1 LKGELKMFRRTTL
14 AATTLATLAVSLM
27 GLPANGGTGT
37 YQYAAYTGG
46 TLIRAVGTTI
56 SSDLTA
62 QSAISGN
69 FTPNSSTNRVSS
81 VHVSTIANLG
91 VVETSTTA
99 ANFGANGVR
108 IHSHAKSA
116 GINLLNGAIRADAVE
131 TDVLVTGVPGQP
143 LVSEGVTKYVNLRIV
158 GIDLPVN
165 IPKNYKVTI
174 PGVATVVINASYSEE
189 LPGGVLQH
197 TGYGL
202 GLWLLNPYQGAPTGS
217 TIILNPTYAGMS
229 PPVPVEQPTVG
240 GYAYGT
246 QVLASVGSDVK
257 GQVGKTATVGVPPG
271 SSGGRLARNTTATVK
286 VPGVINFGAVTSTSQ
301 SFAEPGYA
309 DVTTTNEI
317 AGLNLFSGLITADSM
332 KVVATSKKQ
341 NGVLTRSMTLTFV
354 NLVVAGNP
362 INVNVAPNTTITVAG
377 LGKVVINDQ
386 IKTFNANRIRGIYIK
401 LLEPNGGLETGA
413 EVEVAVA
420 ASWITQ

>member
-1 LKGELKMFRRTTL
+1 MFRRTSI

-27 GLPANGGTGT
+27 GLPAANGGTGT

-99 ANFGANGVR
+99 ANFGLNGGVR
-108 IHSHAKSA
+108 IHSHAKTA
-116 GINLLNGAIRADAVE
+116 GLNLLNGTIRADAVE
-131 TDVLVTGVPGQP
+131 TDVITTGVPGQP
-143 LVSEGVTKYVNLRIV
+143 LTSEGVTKYVNLRIV
-158 GIDLPVN
+158 GVELPVN

-174 PGVATVVINASYSEE
+174 PGLATIVINASYSQE
-189 LPGGVLQH
+189 LDGGVLTH

-217 TIILNPTYAGMS
+217 TIILNPTFAGMA

-246 QVLASVGSDVK
+246 QVLASVGSDIK

-271 SSGGRLARNTTATVK
+271 SSGGKLARNTTATVK
-286 VPGVINFGAVTSTSQ
+286 VPGVINLGAVTSTSQ

-317 AGLNLFSGLITADSM
+317 AGLNLFNGLITADAM
-332 KVVATSKKQ
+332 KVVATSKKE
-341 NGVLTRSMTLTFV
+341 NGVLTRSMKLTFV

-362 INVNVAPNTTITVAG
+362 IDIDVPPNTTINVAG

-401 LLEPNGGLETGA
+401 LLEPRGGLETGA

>member
-1 LKGELKMFRRTTL
+1 MLRRTSI

-27 GLPANGGTGT
+27 GVPATAGTGT

-46 TLIRAVGTTI
+46 TLIRAAGTTI

-69 FTPNSSTNRVSS
+69 SVPNSSTNRVAS
-81 VHVSTIANLG
+81 VHVGDIANVG

-99 ANFGANGVR
+99 ASFGLLGGVR
-108 IHSHAKSA
+108 IHSHAKTA
-116 GINLLNGAIRADAVE
+116 GVNLLGGLIKADAVE
-131 TDVLVTGVPGQP
+131 TDVITTGIPGQP
-143 LVSEGVTKYVNLRIV
+143 LTSEGVTKYVNLRIV
-158 GIDLPVN
+158 GVELPVN
-165 IPKNYKVTI
+165 IPKNYKVQVPGATI
-174 PGVATVVINASYSEE
+174 VINASYSQE
-189 LPGGVLQH
+189 LDGGVLTH

-202 GLWLLNPYQGAPTGS
+202 GIWLLNPYQGAPTGS
-217 TIILNPTYAGMS
+217 TIILNPTFAGMA

-246 QVLASVGSDVK
+246 QVLASAGSDVK

-271 SSGGRLARNTTATVK
+271 SSGGKLARNTTATVK
-286 VPGVINFGAVTSTSQ
+286 VPGVINLGAVTSTSQ

-317 AGLNLFSGLITADSM
+317 AGVNLFNGLITADAL
-332 KVVATSKKQ
+332 KVVSTSKKE
-341 NGVLTRSMTLTFV
+341 NGVLTRSMKLTFV

-362 INVNVAPNTTITVAG
+362 IDIDVAPNTTINVAG

>member
-1 LKGELKMFRRTTL
+1 MFRRTSI

-27 GLPANGGTGT
+27 GLPAANGGTGT
-37 YQYAAYTGG
+37 YQYAAYSGG

-62 QSAISGN
+62 QSSIQGN
-69 FTPNSSTNRVSS
+69 FIPNSQSNQVAA
-81 VHVSTIANLG
+81 VHVSTIANVG
-91 VVETSTTA
+91 AVETTTTA
-99 ANFGANGVR
+99 LAHGLTGVR
-108 IHSHAKSA
+108 IHSHAKTA
-116 GINLLNGAIRADAVE
+116 GVNLLDGLIKADAVE
-131 TDVLVTGVPGQP
+131 TDTYTTGIPGQP
-143 LVSEGVTKYVNLRIV
+143 LTSESVTKYVNLRIV
-158 GIDLPVN
+158 GVELPVN
-165 IPKNYKVTI
+165 IPKNYKVSI
-174 PGVATVVINASYSEE
+174 PGVVTIVINATYSQE
-189 LPGGVLQH
+189 LDGGVLTH

-217 TIILNPTYAGMS
+217 TIILNPTFAGMA

-271 SSGGRLARNTTATVK
+271 SSGGKTSTNTTATVK
-286 VPGVINFGAVTSTSQ
+286 VPGVINLGAVTSTTT
-301 SFAEPGYA
+301 SFAEPGFA
-309 DVTTTNEI
+309 EVETTNET
-317 AGLNLFSGLITADSM
+317 AGLNLFNGLITADAL
-332 KVVATSKKQ
+332 KVVSMSKKE
-341 NGVLTRSMTLTFV
+341 NGVLTRSMKLTFV
-354 NLVVAGNP
+354 NLVVAGQP
-362 INVNVAPNTTITVAG
+362 IDINVAPNTTINVAG

-401 LLEPNGGLETGA
+401 LLEPRGGLETGA

>member
-1 LKGELKMFRRTTL
+1 MFRRTSI

-27 GLPANGGTGT
+27 GLPAANGGTGT
-37 YQYAAYTGG
+37 YQYAAYSGG

-62 QSAISGN
+62 QSSIQGN
-69 FTPNSSTNRVSS
+69 FVPNSQSNQVAA
-81 VHVSTIANLG
+81 VNVSTIANVG
-91 VVETSTTA
+91 AVETKTTA
-99 ANFGANGVR
+99 LAHGADGVQ
-108 IHSHAKSA
+108 IHSYARTA
-116 GINLLNGAIRADAVE
+116 GVNLLGGLIKADAVE
-131 TDVLVTGVPGQP
+131 TNTYTTGIPGQS
-143 LVSEGVTKYVNLRIV
+143 LTSEAVTKYVNLRILGV
-158 GIDLPVN
+158 ELPVN
-165 IPKNYKVTI
+165 IPKNYKVSI
-174 PGVATVVINASYSEE
+174 PGVVTIVINASYSQD
-189 LPGGVLQH
+189 LGGGVLTH

-217 TIILNPTYAGMS
+217 TIILNPTFAGMA

-246 QVLASVGSDVK
+246 QVLLSVGSDIK

-271 SSGGRLARNTTATVK
+271 SSGGKTSTNTTATVK
-286 VPGVINFGAVTSTSQ
+286 VPGVLNLPAVTSTTT
-301 SFAEPGYA
+301 SFAEPGFA
-309 DVTTTNEI
+309 EVETTNET
-317 AGLNLFSGLITADSM
+317 AGKINLFNGLITADAL
-332 KVVATSKKQ
+332 KVVSMSKKE

-354 NLVVAGNP
+354 NLVVAGIKIP
-362 INVNVAPNTTITVAG
+362 LNVAPNTTINVAG

>member
-1 LKGELKMFRRTTL
+1 VFRRTSI

-27 GLPANGGTGT
+27 GLPANAGTGT
-37 YQYAAYTGG
+37 YQYAAYSGG

-62 QSAISGN
+62 QSSVQGN
-69 FTPNSSTNRVSS
+69 FVPNSQSNQVAA
-81 VHVSTIANLG
+81 VHVSTIANVG
-91 VVETSTTA
+91 AVETKTTA
-99 ANFGANGVR
+99 LAYGLNGVQ
-108 IHSHAKSA
+108 IHSHAKTA
-116 GINLLNGAIRADAVE
+116 GVNLLDGLIKADAVE
-131 TDVLVTGVPGQP
+131 TDTFTTGIPGQP
-143 LVSEGVTKYVNLRIV
+143 LTSESVTKYVNLRILGV
-158 GIDLPVN
+158 DLPVN
-165 IPKNYKVTI
+165 IPKNYKVSI
-174 PGVATVVINASYSEE
+174 PGVATIVINATYSQQ
-189 LPGGVLQH
+189 LDGGILTH

-217 TIILNPTYAGMS
+217 TIILNPTFAGMS

-257 GQVGKTATVGVPPG
+257 GQIGKTATVGVPPG
-271 SSGGRLARNTTATVK
+271 SSGGKTATNTTATVK
-286 VPGVINFGAVTSTSQ
+286 VPGVLNLGTVTSTTH

-309 DVTTTNEI
+309 DVTTANEI
-317 AGLNLFSGLITADSM
+317 VGLNLFNGLITADAL
-332 KVVATSKKQ
+332 KVVSTSKKE
-341 NGVLTRSMTLTFV
+341 NGVLTRSMKLTFV
-354 NLVVAGNP
+354 NLVVAGTP
-362 INVNVAPNTTITVAG
+362 IDVNVAPNTTINVAG

-420 ASWITQ
+420 ATWITQ

>member
-1 LKGELKMFRRTTL
+1 MFRRTSI

-27 GLPANGGTGT
+27 GLPANAGTGT
-37 YQYAAYTGG
+37 YQYAAYSGG
-46 TLIRAVGTTI
+46 TLVRAVGTTI

-62 QSAISGN
+62 QSSIQGN
-69 FTPNSSTNRVSS
+69 FVPNSSSNQVAA
-81 VHVSTIANLG
+81 VHASTLANVG
-91 VVETSTTA
+91 AVETTTTA
-99 ANFGANGVR
+99 LAHGLTGVQ
-108 IHSHAKSA
+108 IHSHAKTA
-116 GINLLNGAIRADAVE
+116 GVNLLDGLIKADAVE
-131 TDVLVTGVPGQP
+131 TDTYTTGVPGQP
-143 LVSEGVTKYVNLRIV
+143 LTSEAVTKYVNLKIV
-158 GIDLPVN
+158 GVELPVN
-165 IPKNYKVTI
+165 IPKNYKVSI
-174 PGVATVVINASYSEE
+174 PGIATVVINASYSQE
-189 LPGGVLQH
+189 LDGGVLTH

-202 GLWLLNPYQGAPTGS
+202 GVWLLNPYQGAPTGS
-217 TIILNPTYAGMS
+217 TIILNPTFAGMS

-271 SSGGRLARNTTATVK
+271 SSGGKTSTNTTATVK
-286 VPGVINFGAVTSTSQ
+286 VPGVINLGAVTSTTH

-317 AGLNLFSGLITADSM
+317 AGLNLFNGLITADAL
-332 KVVATSKKQ
+332 KVVSTSKKE

-354 NLVVAGNP
+354 NLVVAGTP
-362 INVNVAPNTTITVAG
+362 IDVNVPPNTTITVGG

-401 LLEPNGGLETGA
+401 LLEPRGGLETGA

>member
-1 LKGELKMFRRTTL
+1 MFRRTSI

-27 GLPANGGTGT
+27 GLPAANGGTGT
-37 YQYAAYTGG
+37 YQYAAYSGG

-62 QSAISGN
+62 QSSIQGN
-69 FTPNSSTNRVSS
+69 FVPNSQSNQVAA
-81 VHVSTIANLG
+81 VHVSTIANVG
-91 VVETSTTA
+91 AVETTTTA
-99 ANFGANGVR
+99 LAHGADGVQ
-108 IHSHAKSA
+108 IHSHAKTA
-116 GINLLNGAIRADAVE
+116 GVNLLDGLIKADAVE
-131 TDVLVTGVPGQP
+131 TDTYTTGIPGQS
-143 LVSEGVTKYVNLRIV
+143 LTSEAVTKYVNLRIV
-158 GIDLPVN
+158 GVDLPVN
-165 IPKNYKVTI
+165 IPKNYKVSI
-174 PGVATVVINASYSEE
+174 PGVVTIVINASYSQD
-189 LPGGVLQH
+189 LGGGVLTH

-217 TIILNPTYAGMS
+217 TIILNPTFAGMA

-246 QVLASVGSDVK
+246 QVLLSVGSDVK

-271 SSGGRLARNTTATVK
+271 SSGGKTSTNTTATVK
-286 VPGVINFGAVTSTSQ
+286 VPGVLDLPAVTSTTT
-301 SFAEPGYA
+301 SFAEPGFA
-309 DVTTTNEI
+309 EVETANET
-317 AGLNLFSGLITADSM
+317 AGKIDLFNGLITADAL
-332 KVVATSKKQ
+332 KVVSMSKKE
-341 NGVLTRSMTLTFV
+341 NGVLTRSMTMTFV
-354 NLVVAGNP
+354 NLYVAGIKIP
-362 INVNVAPNTTITVAG
+362 LNVAPNTTINVAG

-401 LLEPNGGLETGA
+401 LLEPRGGLETGA